1 MFNIVEENG
10 QLIVVPLDL
19 VDFIEIYGWD
29 YDMQQFWKSCN
40 NSEG

>member
-1 MFNIVEENG
+1 VFNTIQENG

-19 VDFIEIYGWD
+19 VDFIELYGWD
-29 YDMQQFWKSCN
+29 WDAQQIWKSFN

>member
-19 VDFIEIYGWD
+19 VDFIELYGWD
-29 YDMQQFWKSCN
+29 YDAQQIWKSFN